1 MNYDEMKTGE
11 SNKINTTHEPYKSE
25 KKETPIITIDAYSQ
39 LYQKIAIVI
48 AALGLVA
55 GIVLGFALP
64 MSVREYSFSNHATE
78 IFNWPLMLGIW
89 ISFAVTA
96 IGFWAIYCHLNNQE
110 ETLIE
115 LKRIN
120 SKLPNKDE

>member
-1 MNYDEMKTGE
+1 MNYDEIKTGE
-11 SNKINTTHEPYKSE
+11 NNKINTNLEIHNSKN
-25 KKETPIITIDAYSQ
+25 KEIPMITIDAHSTLFQ
-39 LYQKIAIVI
+39 IITIAI

-64 MSVREYSFSNHATE
+64 MSVREYSFSKYATE

-89 ISFAVTA
+89 ITFAVIA
-96 IGFWAIYCHLNNQE
+96 LGSWAMYCHLNNQE

-120 SKLPNKDE
+120 SNLSNKEQ